1 MFSSN
6 SLAVIRRNVLYNWNT
21 HWGGRYINLVVNPLV
36 KLLCVLELQ
45 IVGQVP
51 SNVFAILGIDNTSVI
66 IYMLLFIRFIRK
78 DTKPDYV
85 NATGYFSW
93 SQLLLKKNGNAEHNL
108 FPGK

>member
-1 MFSSN
+1 M
-6 SLAVIRRNVLYNWNT
+6 
-21 HWGGRYINLVVNPLV
+21 

-85 NATGYFSW
+85 NATGYFS
-93 SQLLLKKNGNAEHNL
+93 
-108 FPGK
+108 